1 MLLLRA
7 VFFTLLMP
15 GTVLILVPW
24 LLLRGQPSSDV
35 WHLDPRSVFGLIA
48 MAAGAG
54 VLLYC
59 ILDFAVSGRGTLA
72 PVDPP
77 RKLVRV
83 GLYRHV
89 RNPMYLGVILVLVG
103 EAVFFESR
111 VLSFY
116 AAIVALSF
124 HLFVVLYEEPKLR
137 ALFGEEYNAYR
148 SAVPRWVP
156 RLRPARRFGGGP

>member
-1 MLLLRA
+1 
-7 VFFTLLMP
+7 
-15 GTVLILVPW
+15 
-24 LLLRGQPSSDV
+24 
-35 WHLDPRSVFGLIA
+35 

-59 ILDFAVSGRGTLA
+59 IRDFAVSGRGTLA

-77 RKLVRV
+77 RKLVRA

-111 VLSFY
+111 MLSFY
-116 AAIVALSF
+116 ATIVALSF
-124 HLFVVLYEEPKLR
+124 HLFVVLYEEPTLR
-137 ALFGEEYNAYR
+137 ALFGEEYDAYR
-148 SAVPRWVP
+148 SEVPRWVP
-156 RLRPARRFGGGP
+156 RLRPARRFGGGA

>member
-7 VFFTLLMP
+7 IFFTLLMP
-15 GTVLILVPW
+15 GTVLILIPW
-24 LLLRGQPSSDV
+24 LLLRGQPSPNV
-35 WHLDPRSVFGLIA
+35 WVVDLPGVLGFLF
-48 MAAGAG
+48 MVVGAG

-59 ILDFAVSGRGTLA
+59 IRDFAVSGRGTLA

-89 RNPMYLGVILVLVG
+89 RNPMYLGVVLVLVG
-103 EAVFFESR
+103 ESIFFESR

-116 AAIVALSF
+116 ATIMALVF
-124 HLFVVLYEEPKLR
+124 HLFVVLLEEPGLR
-137 ALFGEEYNAYR
+137 VAFGPDYEKYR
-148 SAVPRWVP
+148 ASVPRWVP
-156 RLRPARRFGGGP
+156 RLRPWRGGL

>member
-15 GTVLILVPW
+15 GAVLILIPW
-24 LLLRGQPSSDV
+24 LLLRGQPSPNVRVVDFPGV
-35 WHLDPRSVFGLIA
+35 LGFLF
-48 MAAGAG
+48 MAVGAG

-59 ILDFAVSGRGTLA
+59 IRDFAVSGRGTLA

-89 RNPMYLGVILVLVG
+89 RNPMYLGVVLVLVG
-103 EAVFFESR
+103 ESIFFESR

-116 AAIVALSF
+116 ATIMALVF
-124 HLFVVLYEEPKLR
+124 HLFVVLFEEPGLR
-137 ALFGEEYNAYR
+137 ALFGHDYEKYR
-148 SAVPRWVP
+148 ASVPRWIP
-156 RLRPARRFGGGP
+156 RLRPWKGEL

>member
-1 MLLLRA
+1 MLLLRSI
-7 VFFTLLMP
+7 FFALLMP
-15 GTVLILVPW
+15 GTVLAVVPW
-24 LLLRGQPSSDV
+24 LLLRGQPSSEV
-35 WHLDPRSVFGLIA
+35 WHLDFRSVLGLLL
-48 MAAGAG
+48 MAVGAG

-59 ILDFAVSGRGTLA
+59 IRDFAVSGRGTLA

-77 RKLVRV
+77 RRLVRV

-116 AAIVALSF
+116 ATIVALSF
-124 HLFVVLYEEPKLR
+124 HLFVVLYEEPKLH
-137 ALFGEEYNAYR
+137 ALFGEEYDAYR
-148 SAVPRWVP
+148 AGVPRWIP
-156 RLRPARRFGGGP
+156 RLRPARRFGGGA